1 MPAVM
6 THYQLGKLVLEQL
19 NQKERNLINQHREMF
34 DLGTQG
40 PDLLFFYRPYGKNRV
55 SSHGHMLH
63 SEEAPVFLN
72 HLYKIRKLEDKART
86 AYIMGVCCHY
96 ALDRQAHPYVN
107 EYAPTPEKHQ
117 LMESSLDRLIINEYH
132 ISKKRYSV
140 LPCKH
145 IHVGVLKKVYSQVTK
160 KELREAA
167 IWMRC
172 MNKILDYKVV
182 MTIIERLTGK
192 KGMYTSLCVPRFV
205 EHPYTTALV
214 PCFQKA
220 ILDAC
225 ELIHLYGD
233 KNTTE
238 EVFRKATQH
247 NFEGVVVGKEGLN
260 EIY

>member
-19 NQKERNLINQHREMF
+19 NPKERALIKQHREMF

-40 PDLLFFYRPYGKNRV
+40 PDLLFFYRPYGKNHI
-55 SSHGHMLH
+55 SSHGHILH
-63 SEEAPVFLN
+63 SEEAQGFLE
-72 HLYKIRKLEDKART
+72 HLYHIRKLEDQALT
-86 AYIMGVCCHY
+86 AYVMGVCCHY

-107 EYAPTPEKHQ
+107 EYAPTPAEHQ
-117 LMESSLDRLIINEYH
+117 RMESSLDRLVIDEYE
-132 ISKKRYSV
+132 ISEKRYKV
-140 LPCKH
+140 LPRKR
-145 IHVGVLKKVYSQVTK
+145 IHVGALKKVYPQVKK
-160 KELREAA
+160 KELKEAA

-172 MNKILDYKVV
+172 MNVILDYKVV

-220 ILDAC
+220 IPDAC

-233 KNTTE
+233 QNTTKE
-238 EVFRKATQH
+238 AFQKVTQH
-247 NFEGVVVGKEGLN
+247 NFEGIVARKARL
-260 EIY
+260 